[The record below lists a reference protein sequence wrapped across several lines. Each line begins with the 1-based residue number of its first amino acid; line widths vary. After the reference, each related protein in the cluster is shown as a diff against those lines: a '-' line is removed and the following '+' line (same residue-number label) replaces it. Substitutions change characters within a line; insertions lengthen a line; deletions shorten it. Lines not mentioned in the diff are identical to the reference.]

1 MSNEI
6 STHTPINL
14 EEVAVM
20 AKMPANQTYLSL
32 PDDPDCDKDDAKIE
46 VRREGP
52 SVLVY
57 VSEDGGYAD
66 VDAGEL
72 PELIKALSQAG
83 TDARVFLSAIRKY
96 SLMKRKKLDCQLIGH
111 QTKVEYEFGPYT
123 VAFEVCDRDRVYE
136 LSLTENGHRRLLDRS
151 VRPIVSCGMTMADA
165 EKELKVFLIEKA
177 NQDEV
182 RV

>member
-1 MSNEI
+1 MTNEI

-123 VAFEVCDRDRVYE
+123 VAFEVWTCALYTRRNGTHLSVYKKCDKGVVC
-136 LSLTENGHRRLLDRS
+136 LNGRLFMCVKACYADIR
-151 VRPIVSCGMTMADA
+151 IVC
-165 EKELKVFLIEKA
+165 
-177 NQDEV
+177 NP
-182 RV
+182 